1 MFEPAWSTRTVE
13 DDPGAPFFNE
23 TAKYVVSGTL
33 EDPTWNNSQV
43 LGAVRRGRHPPLKE
57 SLEGVIY
64 ISGSGRL
71 VRGLLADGLVDELHL
86 FVYPIALGEGE
97 RFFVEGE
104 QHEARTQG
112 ARRLRQRR
120 RAPELRPR
128 LRPRAPYAEPVE
140 VRFLDGQG
148 VRRCDPDDV
157 VELFSHDDGFY
168 WIDIPVW
175 EAEAESLLSGLGC
188 HPLVVEGCQ
197 QRNYIP
203 TVHGYEDHVFVTTQ
217 SPYLGRAGHVHL
229 LELDQIIGH
238 HFLVTVHGPI
248 NPVLDITVALVE
260 TAGVLARLESG
271 RFRPKTPV
279 ELSYAVTSAVAR
291 RQRAAISEVSMKL
304 PGLEKEVMSS
314 KLTDPE
320 LLLET
325 MFLFRHELITTR
337 TMAAQSHDVWMRLAG
352 INRMADDVDGT
363 YARDIADQFDRVR
376 SLADGESQFLFGI
389 IELYQTK
396 VHTKMTVAME
406 RLAVIAAVTLPVTA
420 LASVLGMNV
429 IVNESTQWVSLAI
442 VLVVM
447 ATISLMLLTW
457 ARRQGWW

>member
-1 MFEPAWSTRTVE
+1 M
-13 DDPGAPFFNE
+13 
-23 TAKYVVSGTL
+23 
-33 EDPTWNNSQV
+33 
-43 LGAVRRGRHPPLKE
+43 
-57 SLEGVIY
+57 
-64 ISGSGRL
+64 
-71 VRGLLADGLVDELHL
+71 
-86 FVYPIALGEGE
+86 
-97 RFFVEGE
+97 
-104 QHEARTQG
+104 
-112 ARRLRQRR
+112 
-120 RAPELRPR
+120 
-128 LRPRAPYAEPVE
+128 E
-140 VRFLDGQG
+140 VRFLDGHG

-175 EAEAESLLSGLGC
+175 DAEAESLLSGLGC
-188 HPLVVEGCQ
+188 HPLVIEGCQ

-248 NPVLDITVALVE
+248 NPVLDISVALVE
-260 TAGVLARLESG
+260 TTGVLARLESG
-271 RFRPKTPV
+271 RFHPKTPA

-320 LLLET
+320 VLLET

-352 INRMADDVDGT
+352 INRMADDPDGA
-363 YARDIADQFDRVR
+363 YARDVADQFDRVR

-420 LASVLGMNV
+420 LASIYGMNV
-429 IVNESTQWVSLAI
+429 IVNDSTHWSQLI
-442 VLVVM
+442 VDPDRDADDQLGAAGLGPSPGLVV
-447 ATISLMLLTW
+447 TPSP
-457 ARRQGWW
+457 